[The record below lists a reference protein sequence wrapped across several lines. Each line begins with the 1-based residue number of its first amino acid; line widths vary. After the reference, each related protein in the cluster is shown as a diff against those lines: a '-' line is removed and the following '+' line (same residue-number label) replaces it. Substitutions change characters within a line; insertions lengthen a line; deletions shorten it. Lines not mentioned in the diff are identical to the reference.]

1 MALKVCLGLVWRRED
16 KREEREINKTEENRS
31 INISAAAPVAD
42 FSWSH
47 ERWRERE
54 RTGRGIDKV
63 REGERTGVIVL
74 QSYSQRVKER
84 DGEWG

>member
-1 MALKVCLGLVWRRED
+1 MLKVFLGSAWRRRED
-16 KREEREINKTEENRS
+16 KWEEREINKTEENRS
-31 INISAAAPVAD
+31 INISAAAPDAD

-47 ERWRERE
+47 ERWRER
-54 RTGRGIDKV
+54 TGKGIDKV
-63 REGERTGVIVL
+63 CKRERTGVIVL

>member
-1 MALKVCLGLVWRRED
+1 MALKVFLGSVWRRED

-47 ERWRERE
+47 ERCRERAN
-54 RTGRGIDKV
+54 R
-63 REGERTGVIVL
+63 
-74 QSYSQRVKER
+74 ER
-84 DGEWG
+84 D